1 MALGR
6 FRRLEPGGQ
15 QSDIAVQR
23 LLRAE
28 AFSRLAVVTT
38 AASSRAGRTVHD
50 IQDYIGNRFWASPE
64 VESSDDEIV
73 VNAGADK
80 VARCGVE
87 PKKGFSL
94 GSLANS
100 AGVSSTEL
108 SNAVLDLDGPAAR
121 KVIILTGWPRSW

>member
-1 MALGR
+1 M
-6 FRRLEPGGQ
+6 
-15 QSDIAVQR
+15 
-23 LLRAE
+23 LRAE
-28 AFSRLAVVTT
+28 ALSQLAEVT
-38 AASSRAGRTVHD
+38 AAASGRAGRTVHD
-50 IQDYIGNRFWASPE
+50 IQDHIGNRFWARPE
-64 VESSDDEIV
+64 VESSDDDLEMIV
-73 VNAGADK
+73 GADK
-80 VARCGVE
+80 VVESGVE